1 MKIIDK
7 ISNRFKDSASRT
19 KIVQKNILISSGTKI
34 CSLLI
39 SWFMVPITINYLSPE
54 HYGLWMAITSIL
66 YWIAFMDIGL
76 GNGMRNYM
84 AEAIAKNDWDK
95 ARSYFST
102 AMVMLSIIAIILGIV
117 AIAVIPFLNMN
128 DIFNAH
134 TISNKELAVV
144 LLSAILI
151 ALMLF
156 VAKNIGMAYVA
167 LQQYAVNDIIVFL
180 GSVISAISILIL
192 SHTVAANLTIFVVA
206 VSLPPVLVYILAI
219 IPLIVKHPQLR
230 PCLKAVDFEVA
241 KQVISK
247 GLGFFVIQITS
258 CLVLFGSANLFISH
272 YCGPEQVTI
281 YNVAYKLFSLLY
293 VAYLIYLSPIW
304 NAYTDAAAKKDYG
317 WIKHMF
323 RRSMLMWGLSILG
336 GCVLLAISGWFFK
349 IWVGNSV
356 TIPFMV
362 SLAVM
367 LYICAFNL
375 NNATTYLLNGLNT
388 IRMQII
394 TSVSI
399 TLIYVLTLALQG
411 SRMGIVSIT
420 ACMTAAYLIMA
431 LIHGY
436 QCHLLINN
444 KAHGI
449 WKM

>member
-1 MKIIDK
+1 MIIDNLF
-7 ISNRFKDSASRT
+7 NRFRDCSSRT
-19 KIVQKNILISSGTKI
+19 KNVQKNILISSGAKI

-39 SWFMVPITINYLSPE
+39 SWFMVPVTINYLSPE

-84 AEAIAKNDWDK
+84 AEAIAQNDWDK

-102 AMVMLSIIAIILGIV
+102 AMVMLSIIAIILGMV
-117 AIAVIPFLNMN
+117 AVAVIPILNMN

-134 TISNKELAVV
+134 TISNKEIAVV
-144 LLSAILI
+144 LLTAILI

-156 VAKNIGMAYVA
+156 VSKNIGMAYVA
-167 LQQYAVNDIIVFL
+167 LQQYAVNDIIIFL

-192 SHTVAANLTIFVVA
+192 SHTVAANLTIFVIA

-219 IPLIVKHPQLR
+219 IPLVIRHPQLR
-230 PCLKAVDFEVA
+230 PSIKHIDFEVA

-272 YCGPEQVTI
+272 YCGPNQVTI

-304 NAYTDAAAKKDYG
+304 NAYTDAATKKDYE

-323 RRSMLMWGLSILG
+323 RRSILMWGISVLG
-336 GCVLLAISGWFFK
+336 GGVLLAISGWFFK
-349 IWVGNSV
+349 IWVGDSV
-356 TIPFMV
+356 SIPFMV
-362 SLAVM
+362 SLVVL
-367 LYICAFNL
+367 LYISAFNL

-388 IRMQII
+388 IRVQII
-394 TSVSI
+394 TSICI
-399 TLIYVLTLALQG
+399 TLTYIAVVASLG
-411 SRMGIVSIT
+411 NNIGIIGIT
-420 ACMTAAYLIMA
+420 TCMTAAYLIMA

-449 WKM
+449 WKK